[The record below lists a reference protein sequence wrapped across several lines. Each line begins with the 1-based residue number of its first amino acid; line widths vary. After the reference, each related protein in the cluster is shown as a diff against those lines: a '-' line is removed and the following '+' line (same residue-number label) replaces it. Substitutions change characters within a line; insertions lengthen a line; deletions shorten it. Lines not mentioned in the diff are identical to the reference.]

1 VTFVANPAT
10 GSGSLAVSKNGSL
23 VGTRAALNLIE
34 GSNITWTIAD
44 NAGSTRVDA
53 TAAAASG
60 VGQCTIVNRA
70 AVQSITSGSL
80 TSVSWD
86 SERQDD
92 GGWWTVGTPDKIIV
106 VSTGLYVVM
115 FQGCWSATYTTS
127 FVSAGIVFSHLE
139 RVRVSD
145 GIQEVLGASQALD
158 LKDAS
163 SHNIQWVGQLLAGD
177 AVRVKVYQA
186 TGVSKDFGGK
196 NRVSG
201 NPIADSSNAELGVVR
216 IA

>member
-1 VTFVANPAT
+1 MPLFNPSTGT
-10 GSGSLAVSKNGSL
+10 GSVAWSLGGSAVA
-23 VGTRAALNLIE
+23 TRAALNFIQGANTTL
-34 GSNITWTIAD
+34 TVVD
-44 NAGSTRVDA
+44 NAGASRVDA
-53 TAAAASG
+53 TVAANAG

-70 AVQSITSGSL
+70 AVQAVSSGSL

-92 GGWWTVGTPDKIIV
+92 GGWWTVGTPDRITV
-106 VSTGLYVVM
+106 ASTGLYVVM

-127 FVSAGIVFSHLE
+127 FVAAGIVFSHLE
-139 RVRVSD
+139 RIRASD
-145 GIQEVLGASQALD
+145 GVQEVLSAMQALD
-158 LKDAS
+158 LKDAT
-163 SHNIQWVGQLLAGD
+163 SHNMQWVGQLLAGD

-201 NPIADSSNAELGVVR
+201 NPIADSSNAELGVLRV
-216 IA
+216 A